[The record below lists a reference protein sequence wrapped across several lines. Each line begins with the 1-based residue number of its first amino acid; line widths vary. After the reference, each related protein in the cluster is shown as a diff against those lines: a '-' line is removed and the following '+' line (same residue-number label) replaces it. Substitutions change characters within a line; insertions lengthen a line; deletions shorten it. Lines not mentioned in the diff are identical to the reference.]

1 MNLLTLCLGFNLYQ
15 DDFILTD
22 YKDLIMTKKHVL
34 KCNFAKPFLKNFSVP
49 LIKAG
54 YLAAEPWKRIFLIL
68 AFTLL
73 SFSPAP
79 AQKNMT
85 ITAKGDHNYP
95 PYEYLNDKNQP
106 EGFNIDLIRAVADV
120 MGFDLK
126 LTLGPWNDVKSE
138 LEAGKIDMITGMYF
152 TEDRDS
158 VIDFTTPHIIVS
170 HTIFV
175 RKDSPVNRLSD
186 LKDKEVIVQNGDV
199 MHEFA
204 VKHNISGKLI
214 TVNDQ
219 IDALRL
225 LASGQH
231 DAALLATLAGQYL
244 IHRYKLT
251 NIEPVGPPVNPVNYC
266 FAVHDGNLVLLA
278 QLNEGLSILKAT
290 GRYDKIYQKWFGV
303 YERETFF
310 QQLMKYSVYIITPVL
325 AIILIVFYWFWLLK
339 KRVTVKTEQL
349 RKELS
354 ERIRAEK
361 ALQESEE
368 KYRLLVE
375 NQSDLVVKVDKNGQ
389 FLFVSPSYCKVFGK
403 TEEELLGKKF
413 MPLVHEDDQEST
425 LKAMEQLYK
434 PPHTIYVEQR
444 AMTKDG
450 WRWIGWV
457 DSAILDKKGDVTGI
471 IGMGRD
477 ITDRKKVENE
487 MSMLA
492 HAIKSISE
500 CVSITDKEDNI
511 LFINDAF
518 LKTYGYR
525 QEELIGKPITIIRSP
540 EDSLAEARKI
550 LPDTLMGGWQ
560 GEIINIRKDG
570 SKIPVFLSTSA
581 IRNERGKPIALIGV
595 ARNITE
601 RKRLEN
607 QLQQSQKME
616 AIGQLAGGVAHDFNN
631 LLTII
636 RGYCELLQIKVKDND
651 SLIKSITQIDDAARR
666 AESLTQQLLALS
678 RKQILQPKILD
689 LNEMIIKTKNILT
702 RLIPENIEVST
713 NLSHGLLN
721 IKSDPGQIEQVIMN
735 LVLNARDAM
744 PDGGKLII
752 ETKLLSVDINNLYH
766 YPGFKTGN
774 YVSMQISDS
783 GHGIDKDIQP
793 HIFEPFFTTKGK
805 AKHTGLGLATVY
817 GIIRQSEGHI
827 LVDSQ
832 AGEGTTFRVYFLK
845 ADEMVSNTSENGKI
859 SENNLNGSETIL
871 VVEDEERVRQVICET
886 LRERGYRVL
895 ESPDGDQALLV
906 GKRYKQHIDL
916 LLTDVVMP
924 KMNGREL
931 VENLHPIRP
940 DTRILYMSGYTDDAI
955 VHQGKL
961 NPGTEFIQKPFTPLA
976 LVRKIR
982 SVLDNHQDNG

>member
-1 MNLLTLCLGFNLYQ
+1 
-15 DDFILTD
+15 
-22 YKDLIMTKKHVL
+22 MTKKLIL
-34 KCNFAKPFLKNFSVP
+34 KCNLTETFFKYLPNPLK
-49 LIKAG
+49 KAG
-54 YLAAEPWKRIFLIL
+54 HLSSGPGKTIFFL
-68 AFTLL
+68 TLL
-73 SFSPAP
+73 LLFSSPART
-79 AQKNMT
+79 QENHL
-85 ITAKGDHNYP
+85 IIAKGDHNYP

-106 EGFNIDLIRAVADV
+106 EGYNIDLIRAVADV
-120 MGFDLK
+120 MGLNLQ
-126 LTLGPWNDVKSE
+126 LTLGPWSEVKSE
-138 LEAGKIDMITGMYF
+138 LEAGQIDMITGMYY

-158 VIDFTTPHIIVS
+158 LIDFSTPHIIVS
-170 HTIFV
+170 HTVFV
-175 RKDSPVNRLSD
+175 RKDSPIEQLSD

-204 VKHNISGKLI
+204 VKHKISRQLF
-214 TVNDQ
+214 TVNDH

-225 LASGQH
+225 LASGQY
-231 DAALLATLAGQYL
+231 DAALLTKLAGQYL

-251 NIEPVGPPVNPVNYC
+251 NIEAVGPPINPVNYC
-266 FAVHDGNLVLLA
+266 FAVHDGNPILLA

-290 GRYDKIYQKWFGV
+290 GKYDGIYQKWFGV

-310 QQLMKYSVYIITPVL
+310 KQLMKYSLYIITPLL
-325 AIILIVFYWFWLLK
+325 AFVILVFYWFWLLK
-339 KRVTVKTEQL
+339 KRVAVKTEQL

-354 ERIRAEK
+354 ERARAEK

-368 KYRLLVE
+368 KYRILVE
-375 NQSDLVVKVDKNGQ
+375 NQSDLVVKVDKDGH

-413 MPLVHEDDQEST
+413 IPLVHEDDREST
-425 LKAMEQLYK
+425 IKAMQELYK

-457 DSAILDKKGDVTGI
+457 DSAILDKEGEVTGI
-471 IGMGRD
+471 VGVGRD
-477 ITDRKKVENE
+477 ITDRKNVENE
-487 MSMLA
+487 MSMLG
-492 HAIKSISE
+492 HAVKSISE

-511 LFINDAF
+511 LFVNDAF

-540 EDSLAEARKI
+540 DDSLAEARQI
-550 LPDTLMGGWQ
+550 LPDTLVGGWQ

-570 SKIPVFLSTSA
+570 TKIPVYLSTSA
-581 IRNERGKPIALIGV
+581 IKDEHGKPFALIGV
-595 ARNITE
+595 ARDITE

-607 QLQQSQKME
+607 QLHQSQKME

-636 RGYCELLQIKVKDND
+636 RGYCELLLLKVKDND
-651 SLIKSITQIDDAARR
+651 SIIKSITQIDDAARR

-713 NLSHGLLN
+713 NLSHELLY

-744 PDGGKLII
+744 PEGGRLTI
-752 ETKLLSVDINNLYH
+752 ETKLLSLDATNVQQ
-766 YPGFKTGN
+766 YPGFKTGT
-774 YVSMQISDS
+774 YVSMLVSDT
-783 GHGIDKDIQP
+783 GHGMEKEIQP

-805 AKHTGLGLATVY
+805 AKHSGLGLATVY
-817 GIIRQSEGHI
+817 GIVRQSDGHI
-827 LVDSQ
+827 LLDSE
-832 AGEGTTFRVYFLK
+832 AGNGTTFRVYFLK
-845 ADEMVSNTSENGKI
+845 EDKAASNSSDNDKTSGND
-859 SENNLNGSETIL
+859 LDGSETIL

-886 LRERGYRVL
+886 LRARGYRVL

-906 GKRYKQHIDL
+906 CKRHKEQIDL

-924 KMNGREL
+924 KMNGKEL
-931 VENLHPIRP
+931 VEKLQPIRP
-940 DTRILYMSGYTDDAI
+940 DIRILYMSGYTDDAI
-955 VHQGKL
+955 VDQGKL
-961 NPGTEFIQKPFTPLA
+961 NPDTEFIQKPFTPLA
-976 LVRKIR
+976 LARKIR
-982 SVLDNHQDNG
+982 SVLDNHTDNG